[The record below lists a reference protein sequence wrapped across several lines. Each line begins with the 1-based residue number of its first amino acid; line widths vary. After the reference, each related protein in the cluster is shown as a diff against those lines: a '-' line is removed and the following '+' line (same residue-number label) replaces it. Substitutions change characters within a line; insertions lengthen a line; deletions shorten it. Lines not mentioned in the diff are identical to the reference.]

1 MSKTSFTKAA
11 ENYVNSEDFPVI
23 GYPHLAKQDFIKG
36 AEYAT
41 NKALEWVVKNLSD
54 QEKMISDFK
63 NFMFNE

>member
-41 NKALEWVVKNLSD
+41 NKAIEWVVKNLST

>member
-41 NKALEWVVKNLSD
+41 NKAIEWVVKNLSD

-63 NFMFNE
+63 NFMLNE

>member
-41 NKALEWVVKNLSD
+41 NKAIEWVVKNLSD

>member
-41 NKALEWVVKNLSD
+41 NKAFEWVVKNLSD

-63 NFMFNE
+63 NFMLNE

>member
-23 GYPHLAKQDFIKG
+23 GYPYLAKQDFIKG

-63 NFMFNE
+63 KFMFNE